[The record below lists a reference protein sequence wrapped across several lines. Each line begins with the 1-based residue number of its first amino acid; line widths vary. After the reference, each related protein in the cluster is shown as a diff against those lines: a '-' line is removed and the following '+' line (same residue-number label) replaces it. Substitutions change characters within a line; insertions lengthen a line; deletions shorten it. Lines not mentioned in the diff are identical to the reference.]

1 MLRET
6 FPINMISLFSNG
18 KMVFAKLK
26 NFFAKLTFSPPI
38 FFCSERFPFS
48 KKVLAGKKINLT
60 KKFFNLAKKIGPFE
74 ISNKIYEIVYHI
86 LKRLIK
92 ILI

>member
-1 MLRET
+1 
-6 FPINMISLFSNG
+6 
-18 KMVFAKLK
+18 
-26 NFFAKLTFSPPI
+26 
-38 FFCSERFPFS
+38 
-48 KKVLAGKKINLT
+48 LAGKKINLT